1 MKKILILIVVLGIV
15 ALIVGIVMQNHRLE
29 AAYQRDLS
37 LQPPADVM
45 NIGLVQP
52 SVVCAKIQDHLKDKK
67 RSKLTAMESELLQNC
82 KAMGY

>member
-1 MKKILILIVVLGIV
+1 MKKILIIIVVLGIA

-29 AAYQRDLS
+29 ARQRYSS

-52 SVVCAKIQDHLKDKK
+52 SVACAKIQDALKDKK
-67 RSKLTAMESELLQNC
+67 LSEVLQKKLSEMLQDC
-82 KAMGY
+82 KATGY